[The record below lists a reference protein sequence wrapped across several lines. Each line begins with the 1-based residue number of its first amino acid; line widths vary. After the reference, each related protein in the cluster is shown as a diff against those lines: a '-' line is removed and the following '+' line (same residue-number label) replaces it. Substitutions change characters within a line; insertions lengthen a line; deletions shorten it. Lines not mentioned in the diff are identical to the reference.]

1 MCCIYIFYFL
11 EFIPSGKFKF
21 TTKKLRTIILICKNN
36 HNSQEDKDFIFF

>member
-21 TTKKLRTIILICKNN
+21 VTKKIAYNYSNLQK
-36 HNSQEDKDFIFF
+36 